1 MLVIAVLGGFG
12 MGTSI
17 DWYVEA
23 QRIQSAKTVRDATY
37 GIWTGGAV
45 TIVRN
50 GFWAAG
56 IIAFFAMLP
65 NIAEQADYELAW
77 FRLGFELLPTGM
89 IGVFFGAIL
98 AEA

>member
-1 MLVIAVLGGFG
+1 MLVIAVVGGFG

-37 GIWTGGAV
+37 GLWAGGAV
-45 TIVRN
+45 TLIRN

-56 IIAFFAMLP
+56 ILAFFSMLP
-65 NIAEQADYELAW
+65 HIADAGDYELA
-77 FRLGFELLPTGM
+77 
-89 IGVFFGAIL
+89 
-98 AEA
+98 